1 MRLKIQSEEA
11 RSRLQTLEGIWA
23 KASSHTQEIT
33 KGAKQ
38 ATTCLVHAATELVHA
53 KERDQGLTWTDVFD
67 KCLQMETQVF
77 RTIYFHNRAHQE
89 KKDGK
94 GGDEEKETKD
104 DFNGKIKGDFF
115 NLSKI
120 IRTHIMDEPTEYDL
134 EGGKSIGASFRTFW
148 KVMTLD
154 PVTMATDEQ
163 QLECKCD
170 YSLCL

>member
-23 KASSHTQEIT
+23 RASSHTQEIT

-77 RTIYFHNRAHQE
+77 RTIYFHNRQY
-89 KKDGK
+89 
-94 GGDEEKETKD
+94 
-104 DFNGKIKGDFF
+104 I
-115 NLSKI
+115 
-120 IRTHIMDEPTEYDL
+120 
-134 EGGKSIGASFRTFW
+134 
-148 KVMTLD
+148 
-154 PVTMATDEQ
+154 
-163 QLECKCD
+163 
-170 YSLCL
+170 YSWIFAQMGTGYSRKWARIFGVAACGTAGLGFVRVRVP